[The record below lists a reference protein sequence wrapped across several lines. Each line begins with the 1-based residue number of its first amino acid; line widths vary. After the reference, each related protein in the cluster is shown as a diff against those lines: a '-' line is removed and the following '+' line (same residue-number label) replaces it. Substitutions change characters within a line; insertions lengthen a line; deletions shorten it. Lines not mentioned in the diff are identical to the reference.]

1 MQIKKI
7 GEIKESVIPTAKGI
21 CSVEGQKKQNLIL
34 TKEGRMSKLDFGID
48 DGKKKKKKV
57 RFHLS
62 GSFC

>member
-34 TKEGRMSKLDFGID
+34 TKEGKDEQI
-48 DGKKKKKKV
+48 
-57 RFHLS
+57 RFRH
-62 GSFC
+62 